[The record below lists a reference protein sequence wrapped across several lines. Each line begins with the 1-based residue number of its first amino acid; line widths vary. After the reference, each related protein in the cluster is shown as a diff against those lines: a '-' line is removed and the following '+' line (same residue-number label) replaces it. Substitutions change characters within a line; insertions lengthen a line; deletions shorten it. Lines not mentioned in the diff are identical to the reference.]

1 MGGVWEVY
9 GTSMVPV
16 SQHLTWLRGLCTKAM
31 RKTTWGLGAF
41 LRYRRRKTCMPQEP
55 SSLGT
60 NIRFALGKP
69 HVPTV
74 GEPIFLA
81 TRGYLPCH
89 KRHSCVRVTRISQRA
104 WHRVPCL
111 FDEKT
116 GVNTQFFNF
125 PKSTRKRELG
135 ASAQI
140 SLHSG
145 SHWVWGQ
152 IHKYTST
159 H

>member
-1 MGGVWEVY
+1 MGGVWYLY
-9 GTSMVPV
+9 GTCFTAPHVAPRPLYKGNAEDDVRSRPFFA
-16 SQHLTWLRGLCTKAM
+16 C
-31 RKTTWGLGAF
+31 
-41 LRYRRRKTCMPQEP
+41 RRRKTCMPQEP

-104 WHRVPCL
+104 WHRVPILILSYSCQN
-111 FDEKT
+111 FSR
-116 GVNTQFFNF
+116 FFA
-125 PKSTRKRELG
+125 PYRVLVYLCTCVLWK
-135 ASAQI
+135 I
-140 SLHSG
+140 
-145 SHWVWGQ
+145 
-152 IHKYTST
+152 
-159 H
+159 

>member
-1 MGGVWEVY
+1 MGGVWYLY
-9 GTSMVPV
+9 GTCFTAPHVAPRPLYKGNAEDDVRSRPFFAC
-16 SQHLTWLRGLCTKAM
+16 H
-31 RKTTWGLGAF
+31 
-41 LRYRRRKTCMPQEP
+41 RRKTSMPQEP

-145 SHWVWGQ
+145 SHWV
-152 IHKYTST
+152 
-159 H
+159 